1 MEHVASHYRIRLLGE
16 LEVFSADG
24 KLIAL
29 PADRVMQRILVVL
42 ALRAGQPRSTGEL
55 IAAVWSGSNSFN
67 RQAKSLETPISRL
80 RGKLAM
86 PIPPRRGNNFY
97 RLDIP
102 RQSIDALDF
111 IDSVRADYLDISET
125 VRLLGLWRGDPRVI
139 FAGLPEGEWA
149 PLMRAVDRLVEHLR
163 ELSPAD
169 ARRLGPAL
177 DSFCVLFPD
186 IASSVRSGV
195 TAPAERQRRL
205 LIVENEVNV
214 AKMFADILF
223 DYQTIIALNLEEAM
237 RVVTEQLAELDGA
250 LIDLHLTDR
259 LDSAGL
265 EVLAYIRDRRPDLP
279 RLMITASPPPG
290 SQEKMRQTYGIMD
303 TLIKGADGYSA
314 NGVRDAVGLM
324 FDESAEARRRRA
336 FGQFESHAVRIQR
349 ELMQRTIAARRGI
362 RSGER
367 ASYGDL
373 EYWTARIATFET
385 DCEKM
390 RLTLS
395 SASAMEFDNLVSSF
409 VSQWPLSADA
419 TGAGR

>member
-1 MEHVASHYRIRLLGE
+1 VASPYRIRLLGE

-24 KLIAL
+24 ELIAL
-29 PADRVMQRILVVL
+29 PADRVMQRILVAL
-42 ALRAGQPRSTGEL
+42 ALRAGQPRSTGDL
-55 IAAVWSGSNSFN
+55 IAAVWSGSSSFN

-97 RLDIP
+97 RLDIS
-102 RQSIDALDF
+102 RQSIDVLDF
-111 IDSVRADYLDISET
+111 IDSVRADYLDISEI

-139 FAGLPEGEWA
+139 FAGLTEGEWA
-149 PLMRAVDRLVEHLR
+149 PLIRAVDRFAEHLR
-163 ELSPAD
+163 QLSPAD
-169 ARRLGPAL
+169 ARRLGSAL
-177 DSFCVLFPD
+177 DSFGEVFPD
-186 IASSVRSGV
+186 LASTIRPGV
-195 TAPAERQRRL
+195 AAPAERQRRL
-205 LIVENEVNV
+205 LIVENEANV
-214 AKMFADILF
+214 ARMFADILF
-223 DYQTIIALNLEEAM
+223 DYHTIIALNLKEAM
-237 RVVTEQLAELDGA
+237 RVVTEQLAEFDGA

-324 FDESAEARRRRA
+324 FDESAEARRRRT
-336 FGQFESHAVRIQR
+336 FVQFESYATKVQR

-362 RSGER
+362 RSGEP
-367 ASYGDL
+367 ASYRDL
-373 EYWTARIATFET
+373 EHWTAQMATFET

-390 RLTLS
+390 RQTFS
-395 SASAMEFDNLVSSF
+395 GASAMKFDNLVSNF
-409 VSQWPLSADA
+409 ISQWPLSAHA
-419 TGAGR
+419 TGVDG